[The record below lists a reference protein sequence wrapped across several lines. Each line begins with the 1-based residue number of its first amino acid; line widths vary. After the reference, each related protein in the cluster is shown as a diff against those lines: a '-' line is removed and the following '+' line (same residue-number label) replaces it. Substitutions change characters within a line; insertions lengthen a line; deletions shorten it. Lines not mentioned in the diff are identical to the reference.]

1 MLSGMDVAG
10 RRLDEGVSEPMTT
23 HGRYAASDSSFAQ
36 STGNAATKGLA
47 LIAIA
52 VVIGFLLL
60 WQGGVGGDSSAEVT
74 ATDDASNDDSDNDDS
89 DNDDADNDDA
99 ADDGSGD
106 DSGDDAAVDDGSG
119 DDTTDTTDTTPVT
132 PTTRPLGEVKVAVAN
147 GVGVSGLAGQQ
158 SQLLITAGFTSIG
171 VNAAANTELSA
182 VFYVEGYALEA
193 EAVAAELGATGAV
206 LRPASDP
213 AALVADPT
221 QVEGFHIF
229 VVLGADRVLG

>member
-1 MLSGMDVAG
+1 
-10 RRLDEGVSEPMTT
+10 MTT

-47 LIAIA
+47 LIAVA

-60 WQGGVGGDSSAEVT
+60 WQGGVGGDSSVT
-74 ATDDASNDDSDNDDS
+74 TTPNDDTAADDGQSGGDDAGA
-89 DNDDADNDDA
+89 DDADADDNGSDSGGDDA
-99 ADDGSGD
+99 ADPGD
-106 DSGDDAAVDDGSG
+106 DNADDTDTNDDDTGDDGG
-119 DDTTDTTDTTPVT
+119 TDTGDVT

-158 SQLLITAGFTSIG
+158 AQLLTTAGFTTVA

-182 VFYVEGYALEA
+182 VYYVDGYALEA
-193 EAVAAELGATGAV
+193 EAVAVELGATGAV
-206 LRPASDP
+206 LRAVTDV

-221 QVEGFHIF
+221 AVDGFHVI
-229 VVLGADRVLG
+229 VVLGSDRVLG

>member
-36 STGNAATKGLA
+36 STGNAATKGLV
-47 LIAIA
+47 LIAVA
-52 VVIGFLLL
+52 VLIGFLLL
-60 WQGGVGGDSSAEVT
+60 WQGGVGGDSSPEVT
-74 ATDDASNDDSDNDDS
+74 ATDDVSDDD
-89 DNDDADNDDA
+89 
-99 ADDGSGD
+99 SGD
-106 DSGDDAAVDDGSG
+106 DSGDDPAVDDGAG
-119 DDTTDTTDTTPVT
+119 DDTSDTTDTTPVT

-158 SQLLITAGFTSIG
+158 AQLLTTAGFVTVA

-182 VFYVEGYALEA
+182 VYYVDGYAPEA
-193 EAVAAELGATGAV
+193 DAVAVELGATGAV
-206 LRPASDP
+206 LRAATDP
-213 AALVADPT
+213 DALVADAT

-229 VVLGADRVLG
+229 VVLGSDRVLG

>member
-1 MLSGMDVAG
+1 
-10 RRLDEGVSEPMTT
+10 MTT

-60 WQGGVGGDSSAEVT
+60 WQGGVGGSGDVAVT
-74 ATDDASNDDSDNDDS
+74 ATDDTSSDDTGSDDSSDS
-89 DNDDADNDDA
+89 
-99 ADDGSGD
+99 DDGSTDGSS
-106 DSGDDAAVDDGSG
+106 DSDDGSTDDGG
-119 DDTTDTTDTTPVT
+119 DTGTDDGSTDDGGDTDTTDSVPAT

-158 SQLLITAGFTSIG
+158 AQLLTTAGFVTIG

-182 VFYVEGYALEA
+182 VYYIDGYGLEA
-193 EAVAAELGATGAV
+193 EAVAIELGASGEV
-206 LRPASDP
+206 LRAATDP
-213 AALVADPT
+213 TALVADPT
-221 QVEGFHIF
+221 AVEGFHIF
-229 VVLGADRVLG
+229 VVLGSDRVLG

>member
-36 STGNAATKGLA
+36 STGNAATKGLV
-47 LIAIA
+47 LIAVA
-52 VVIGFLLL
+52 VLIGFLLL
-60 WQGGVGGDSSAEVT
+60 WQGGVGGDSSPEVT
-74 ATDDASNDDSDNDDS
+74 ATDDVSDDD
-89 DNDDADNDDA
+89 
-99 ADDGSGD
+99 SGD
-106 DSGDDAAVDDGSG
+106 DSGDDPAVDDGAG
-119 DDTTDTTDTTPVT
+119 DDTSDTTDTTPVT

-158 SQLLITAGFTSIG
+158 AQLLTTAGFVTVA

-182 VFYVEGYALEA
+182 VYYVDGYALEA
-193 EAVAAELGATGAV
+193 EAVAVELGATGAV
-206 LRPASDP
+206 LRAATDP
-213 AALVADPT
+213 DALVADAT

-229 VVLGADRVLG
+229 VVLGSDRVLG